1 MRPDGISNLI
11 LMDSLISI
19 SLELDKEF
27 ITSLQRLHKIL
38 EKKLNIK
45 HYSKNHSAPHIN
57 ILSGKCTKIKN
68 INKIKIKK
76 NYKKNINFIGIGIFP
91 TMKSNIVYLR
101 FEYNL
106 FLKNLRKQIFKRF
119 KSKFKKIDKT
129 CTDLLWLPK
138 CTIASGDVSNKKLGK
153 LIHILNKYKFRK
165 FTKPIK
171 ISILDYSKKE
181 IKLSELKL

>member
-1 MRPDGISNLI
+1 MQ
-11 LMDSLISI
+11 SLISI

-27 ITSLQRLHKIL
+27 NYLLQKLHKIL

-57 ILSGKCTKIKN
+57 ILSGKCTKISN

-76 NYKKNINFIGIGIFP
+76 SYKRNINFIGIGIFP
-91 TMKSNIVYLR
+91 TIKSNIVYLR

-106 FLKNLRKQIFKRF
+106 FLKNLRKQIFKKF
-119 KSKFKKIDKT
+119 KSKFKEIDKT
-129 CTDLLWLPK
+129 CTDLYWVPK
-138 CTIASGDVSNKKLGK
+138 CTIASGDVSNRKLGT

-165 FTKPIK
+165 FTRPLK

-181 IKLSELKL
+181 IKISEFKI